1 MGIKNDSK
9 RTIRRQIMVTP
20 AMDEKILTESHRLG
34 LSISSFLEL
43 IIGRHF
49 SRAGSK
55 TMINDQEI

>member
-20 AMDEKILTESHRLG
+20 AMDEKILAESRKLG

-43 IIGRHF
+43 ILGQHF
-49 SRAGSK
+49 ARKDSL
-55 TMINDQEI
+55 TMVDDKRV